1 MKNRLK
7 NSQNLLANKLKGPA
21 SRLVFYFKTSA
32 ILINNLIEC
41 PIPQG
46 GSADKAGLKAGDKIL
61 KVNGKAVS
69 DLTHM
74 EVVEMIKSDGQVVL
88 TVQQHPLHRPPVVP
102 SSPPGIGVAA
112 KRKGNNS
119 RENITG
125 PQPVDVSR

>member
-1 MKNRLK
+1 
-7 NSQNLLANKLKGPA
+7 
-21 SRLVFYFKTSA
+21 
-32 ILINNLIEC
+32 
-41 PIPQG
+41 
-46 GSADKAGLKAGDKIL
+46 
-61 KVNGKAVS
+61 
-69 DLTHM
+69 M

-125 PQPVDVSR
+125 PQPVDVICLMRASFLICERKQLF